1 MNKTAILAGH
11 TGGAQGELK
20 PFGGAVVGASK
31 DRPAQFNFDGRRQVI
46 KNSSYIRPPVGA
58 GNHKASKRLVEMSD
72 MMERSTSNNE
82 DLMHLVSP

>member
-11 TGGAQGELK
+11 TERPQGELK
-20 PFGGAVVGASK
+20 PFGAGPSTK
-31 DRPAQFNFDGRRQVI
+31 DRPSQFNNDGRRQVI

-58 GNHKASKRLVEMSD
+58 GGYQKASKRLVEMSD

-82 DLMHLVSP
+82 DLMHLV